1 MIILPDDIII
11 NKILDTINYLF
22 SINVKN
28 KIDKKSVKYEISA
41 KTKRLKYIYI
51 DEELFATVRTN
62 GNYALTIH
70 GSQIILNHDKMKKN
84 CVIINNDIRE
94 YIEKSGSV
102 FAKHVLN
109 VGKNIYPESE
119 AIIIDEKQN
128 LIAIGKSIL
137 SQEMMKKMNNGVAVK
152 IRHRINK

>member
-1 MIILPDDIII
+1 MIILSNDIII
-11 NKILDTINYLF
+11 NKILDTISYLF
-22 SINVKN
+22 DINIKNQINKDSI
-28 KIDKKSVKYEISA
+28 KYRISA

-62 GNYALTIH
+62 GSYALTVY
-70 GSQIILNHDKMKKN
+70 GSQIILNHDKERRN

-109 VGKNIYPESE
+109 VGKKIFPESE
-119 AIIIDEKQN
+119 AIIIDEKHN
-128 LIAIGKSIL
+128 LIAVGKSIL
-137 SQEMMKKMNNGVAVK
+137 SQEMMKKMNKGAAVK